1 MKNNFFLFFKSK
13 IKINIKGRKI
23 ERFIKRLADNKI
35 NIYNMEMIN
44 RNEANIVILKSDYLK
59 VLNIKSIYE
68 FNIVGGTG
76 MIKIRKTLKL
86 NSLILVFLVIGIIVL
101 QILSRMIFSIE
112 VVHTDKSI
120 RNKMLSE
127 LEKYGLKIHAFK
139 KNYDEVQKIKEQIL
153 TNHKDDIEWL
163 EIENIGTKY
172 IVRLEERKIKNN
184 EESNEKRHVIASKN
198 AIIKKIEAENGE
210 IVKEINSYVNAGD
223 IIISGNITLNEQV
236 KNTVSASGHVY
247 GEVWYKVK
255 VDYPLAYS
263 EKHETGN
270 SQKRLVFNFL
280 NKSYELGFK
289 KYKDKNVSS
298 KTLLK
303 HIFLPIS
310 LTYDNQREVI
320 AIDEVYTI
328 EQAIKKAEERAYAE
342 INSKLNDKEK
352 ILSSKN
358 LKVDVNDSKIE
369 LEMFFTVYE
378 DITEYQKI
386 EENIVEVG

>member
-112 VVHTDKSI
+112 VIHTDKSI

-127 LEKYGLKIHAFK
+127 LENYGLKIHAFK
-139 KNYDEVQKIKEQIL
+139 KSYDEVQKIKEQIL

-310 LTYDNQREVI
+310 FTYDNQREVI

-328 EQAIKKAEERAYAE
+328 EQAIKKAEERAYSE

-369 LEMFFTVYE
+369 LEVFFTVYE

-386 EENIVEVG
+386 EENIVEE

>member
-86 NSLILVFLVIGIIVL
+86 NSLILVFLVIGIIIL

-112 VVHTDKSI
+112 VIHTDKSI
-120 RNKMLSE
+120 RNEMLNE
-127 LEKYGLKIHAFK
+127 LENYGLKIHAFK
-139 KNYDEVQKIKEQIL
+139 KSYDEVQKIKEQIL

-310 LTYDNQREVI
+310 LTYDNQRELIV
-320 AIDEVYTI
+320 IDEVYTI
-328 EQAIKKAEERAYAE
+328 EQAIKKAEERAYSE
-342 INSKLNDKEK
+342 INSKLNDNEK

-386 EENIVEVG
+386 EENIVEE

>member
-127 LEKYGLKIHAFK
+127 LENYGLKIHAFK
-139 KNYDEVQKIKEQIL
+139 KSYDEVQKIKEQIL

-328 EQAIKKAEERAYAE
+328 EQAIKKAEERAYSE

-386 EENIVEVG
+386 EENIVEE

>member
-44 RNEANIVILKSDYLK
+44 RNETNIVILKSDYLK

-127 LEKYGLKIHAFK
+127 LENYGLKIHAFK

-310 LTYDNQREVI
+310 FTYDNQREVI

-328 EQAIKKAEERAYAE
+328 EQAIKKAEERAYSE

-386 EENIVEVG
+386 EENIVEE

>member
-23 ERFIKRLADNKI
+23 ERFIKRLANNKI

-112 VVHTDKSI
+112 VIHTDKSI

-127 LEKYGLKIHAFK
+127 LENYGLKIHAFK
-139 KNYDEVQKIKEQIL
+139 KSYDEVQKIKEQIL

-369 LEMFFTVYE
+369 LEIFFTVYE

-386 EENIVEVG
+386 EENIVEE

>member
-127 LEKYGLKIHAFK
+127 LENYGLKIHAFK
-139 KNYDEVQKIKEQIL
+139 KSYDEVQKIKEQIL

-289 KYKDKNVSS
+289 KYEDKNVYS

-310 LTYDNQREVI
+310 LTYDNQRELIV
-320 AIDEVYTI
+320 IDEVYTI

-369 LEMFFTVYE
+369 LEVFFTVYE

-386 EENIVEVG
+386 EENIVEE

>member
-68 FNIVGGTG
+68 FNIVDGSG

-112 VVHTDKSI
+112 VIHTDKSI

-127 LEKYGLKIHAFK
+127 LENYGLKIHAFK
-139 KNYDEVQKIKEQIL
+139 KSYDEVQKIKEQIL

-163 EIENIGTKY
+163 EIENVGTKY

-289 KYKDKNVSS
+289 KYKDKNVFS

-310 LTYDNQREVI
+310 LTYDTQKELIV
-320 AIDEVYTI
+320 IDEVYTI
-328 EQAIKKAEERAYAE
+328 EQAIKKAEERACSE

-386 EENIVEVG
+386 EENIVEE

>member
-127 LEKYGLKIHAFK
+127 LENYGLKIHAFK
-139 KNYDEVQKIKEQIL
+139 KSYDEVQKIKEQIL

-263 EKHETGN
+263 EKYETGN

-310 LTYDNQREVI
+310 FTYDNQREVI

-328 EQAIKKAEERAYAE
+328 EQAIKKAEERAYSE

-386 EENIVEVG
+386 EENIVEE

>member
-127 LEKYGLKIHAFK
+127 LENYGLKIHAFK

-310 LTYDNQREVI
+310 LTYDNQRELIV
-320 AIDEVYTI
+320 IDEVYTI

-369 LEMFFTVYE
+369 LEVFFTVYE

-386 EENIVEVG
+386 EENIVEE

>member
-270 SQKRLVFNFL
+270 SQKILVFNFL

-310 LTYDNQREVI
+310 LTYDNQRELIV
-320 AIDEVYTI
+320 IDEVYTI
-328 EQAIKKAEERAYAE
+328 EQAIKKAEERAYSE

-386 EENIVEVG
+386 EENIVEE

>member
-44 RNEANIVILKSDYLK
+44 RNETNIVILKSDYLK

-310 LTYDNQREVI
+310 LTYDNQRELIV
-320 AIDEVYTI
+320 IDEVYTI
-328 EQAIKKAEERAYAE
+328 EQAIKKAEERAYSE

-386 EENIVEVG
+386 EENIVEE

>member
-127 LEKYGLKIHAFK
+127 LENYGLKIHAFK
-139 KNYDEVQKIKEQIL
+139 KSYDEVQKIKEQIL

-263 EKHETGN
+263 EKYETGN

-280 NKSYELGFK
+280 NKSYELWFK

-310 LTYDNQREVI
+310 FTYDNQREVI

-328 EQAIKKAEERAYAE
+328 EQAIKKAEERAYSE

-386 EENIVEVG
+386 EENIVEEW

>member
-86 NSLILVFLVIGIIVL
+86 NSLILVFLILGIIIL
-101 QILSRMIFSIE
+101 QILSRMIFNIE
-112 VVHTDKSI
+112 VIHTDKSI

-127 LEKYGLKIHAFK
+127 LENYGLKIHAFK
-139 KNYDEVQKIKEQIL
+139 KSYDEVQKIKEQIL

-298 KTLLK
+298 KTILK

-310 LTYDNQREVI
+310 LTYDNQRELIV
-320 AIDEVYTI
+320 IDEVYTI
-328 EQAIKKAEERAYAE
+328 EQAIKKAEERAYSE

-386 EENIVEVG
+386 EENIVEE

>member
-112 VVHTDKSI
+112 VIHTDKSI

-127 LEKYGLKIHAFK
+127 LENYGLKIHAFK
-139 KNYDEVQKIKEQIL
+139 KSYDEVQKIKEQIL

-386 EENIVEVG
+386 EENIVEE

>member
-86 NSLILVFLVIGIIVL
+86 NSLILFFLVIGIIVL

-112 VVHTDKSI
+112 VIHTDKSI

-127 LEKYGLKIHAFK
+127 LENYGLKIHAFK
-139 KNYDEVQKIKEQIL
+139 KSYDEVQKIKEQIL
-153 TNHKDDIEWL
+153 TDHKDDIEWL

-255 VDYPLAYS
+255 VNYPLAYS

-369 LEMFFTVYE
+369 LEIFFTVYE

-386 EENIVEVG
+386 EENIVEE

>member
-86 NSLILVFLVIGIIVL
+86 NSLILFFLVIGIIVL

-112 VVHTDKSI
+112 VIHTDKSI

-127 LEKYGLKIHAFK
+127 LENYGLKIHAFK
-139 KNYDEVQKIKEQIL
+139 KSYDEVQKIKEQIL

-320 AIDEVYTI
+320 DIDEVYTI
-328 EQAIKKAEERAYAE
+328 EQAIKKAEERAYSE

-386 EENIVEVG
+386 EENIVEE

>member
-112 VVHTDKSI
+112 VIHTDKSI

-127 LEKYGLKIHAFK
+127 LENYGLKIHAFK
-139 KNYDEVQKIKEQIL
+139 KSYDEVQKIKEQIL

-320 AIDEVYTI
+320 SIDEVYTI

-369 LEMFFTVYE
+369 LEIFFTVYE

-386 EENIVEVG
+386 EENIVEE

>member
-86 NSLILVFLVIGIIVL
+86 NSLILVFLILGIIIL
-101 QILSRMIFSIE
+101 QILSRMIFNIE
-112 VVHTDKSI
+112 VIHTDKSI

-127 LEKYGLKIHAFK
+127 LENYGLKIHAFK

-298 KTLLK
+298 KTILK

-310 LTYDNQREVI
+310 LTYDNQRELIV
-320 AIDEVYTI
+320 IDEVYTI
-328 EQAIKKAEERAYAE
+328 EQAIKKAEERAYSE

-386 EENIVEVG
+386 EENIVEE

>member
-127 LEKYGLKIHAFK
+127 LENYGLKIHAFK

-289 KYKDKNVSS
+289 KYKDKNISS

-310 LTYDNQREVI
+310 FTYDNQREVI

-328 EQAIKKAEERAYAE
+328 EQAIKKAEERAYSE

-386 EENIVEVG
+386 EENIVEE

>member
-112 VVHTDKSI
+112 VIHTDKSI

-127 LEKYGLKIHAFK
+127 LENYGLKIHAFK
-139 KNYDEVQKIKEQIL
+139 KSYDEVQKIKEQIL

-328 EQAIKKAEERAYAE
+328 EQAIKKAEERAYVE

-386 EENIVEVG
+386 EENIVEE

>member
-342 INSKLNDKEK
+342 INSKLNEKEK

-386 EENIVEVG
+386 EENIVEE

>member
-86 NSLILVFLVIGIIVL
+86 NSLIFVFLVIGIIVL

-127 LEKYGLKIHAFK
+127 LENYGLKIHAFK
-139 KNYDEVQKIKEQIL
+139 KSYDEVQKIKEQIL

-386 EENIVEVG
+386 EENIVEE

>member
-328 EQAIKKAEERAYAE
+328 KQAIKKAEERAYAE

-386 EENIVEVG
+386 EENIVEE

>member
-86 NSLILVFLVIGIIVL
+86 NSLILFFLVIGIIVL

-112 VVHTDKSI
+112 VIHTDKSI

-127 LEKYGLKIHAFK
+127 LENYGLKIHAFK
-139 KNYDEVQKIKEQIL
+139 KSYDEVQKIKEQIL
-153 TNHKDDIEWL
+153 TDHKDDIEWL

-270 SQKRLVFNFL
+270 SQKRLVFNLL

-369 LEMFFTVYE
+369 LEIFFTVYE

-386 EENIVEVG
+386 EENIVEE

>member
-23 ERFIKRLADNKI
+23 ERFVKRLADNKI

-86 NSLILVFLVIGIIVL
+86 NSLILVFLVIGIIIL

-112 VVHTDKSI
+112 VIHTDKSI
-120 RNKMLSE
+120 RNEMLNE
-127 LEKYGLKIHAFK
+127 LENYGLKIHAFK
-139 KNYDEVQKIKEQIL
+139 KSYAEVQKIKEQIL

-236 KNTVSASGHVY
+236 KNNVSASGHVY

-310 LTYDNQREVI
+310 LTYDTQRELIV
-320 AIDEVYTI
+320 IDEVYTI
-328 EQAIKKAEERAYAE
+328 EQAIKKAEERAYSE

-378 DITEYQKI
+378 DITGYQKI
-386 EENIVEVG
+386 EENIVEE

>member
-127 LEKYGLKIHAFK
+127 LENYGLKIHAFK

-184 EESNEKRHVIASKN
+184 EKSNEKRHVIASKN

-289 KYKDKNVSS
+289 KYKDKNISS

-310 LTYDNQREVI
+310 FTYDNQREVI

-328 EQAIKKAEERAYAE
+328 EQAIKKAEERAYSE

-386 EENIVEVG
+386 EENIVEE

>member
-127 LEKYGLKIHAFK
+127 LENYGLKIHAFK
-139 KNYDEVQKIKEQIL
+139 KSYDEVQKIKEQIL

-369 LEMFFTVYE
+369 LEIFFTVYE

-386 EENIVEVG
+386 EENIVEE

>member
-44 RNEANIVILKSDYLK
+44 RNEANIVILKNDYLK

-68 FNIVGGTG
+68 FNIVGGSG

-86 NSLILVFLVIGIIVL
+86 NSLILVFLVIGIVIL

-127 LEKYGLKIHAFK
+127 LENYGLKIHAFK
-139 KNYDEVQKIKEQIL
+139 KSYDEVQKIKEQIL

-310 LTYDNQREVI
+310 LTYDTQREVI

-386 EENIVEVG
+386 EENIVEE

>member
-112 VVHTDKSI
+112 VIHTDKSI
-120 RNKMLSE
+120 RNKILSE
-127 LEKYGLKIHAFK
+127 LENYGLKIHAFK
-139 KNYDEVQKIKEQIL
+139 KSYDEVQKIKEQIL

-172 IVRLEERKIKNN
+172 IVRLEERKIRNN

-270 SQKRLVFNFL
+270 SQKRLVFNLL

-369 LEMFFTVYE
+369 LEVFFTVYE

-386 EENIVEVG
+386 EENIVEE

>member
-86 NSLILVFLVIGIIVL
+86 NSLILVFLVIGIIIL

-112 VVHTDKSI
+112 VIHTDKSI
-120 RNKMLSE
+120 RNEMLNE
-127 LEKYGLKIHAFK
+127 LENYGLKIHAFK
-139 KNYDEVQKIKEQIL
+139 KSYDEVQKIKEQIL

-369 LEMFFTVYE
+369 LEIFFTVYE

-386 EENIVEVG
+386 EENIVEE

>member
-68 FNIVGGTG
+68 FNIVDGSG

-112 VVHTDKSI
+112 VIHTDKSI

-127 LEKYGLKIHAFK
+127 LENYGLKIHAFK
-139 KNYDEVQKIKEQIL
+139 KSYDEVQKIKEQIL

-236 KNTVSASGHVY
+236 KNTVRASGHVY

-310 LTYDNQREVI
+310 LTYDNQRELIV
-320 AIDEVYTI
+320 IDEVYTI

-386 EENIVEVG
+386 EENIVEE

>member
-68 FNIVGGTG
+68 FNIVDGSG

-112 VVHTDKSI
+112 VIHTDKSI

-127 LEKYGLKIHAFK
+127 LENYGLKIHAFK
-139 KNYDEVQKIKEQIL
+139 KSYDEVQKIKEQIL

-163 EIENIGTKY
+163 EIENVGTKY

-198 AIIKKIEAENGE
+198 AIIKKIEAGNGE

-270 SQKRLVFNFL
+270 SQKRLVFNLL

-328 EQAIKKAEERAYAE
+328 EQAIKKAEERAYVE

-369 LEMFFTVYE
+369 LEIFFTVYE

-386 EENIVEVG
+386 EENIVEE

>member
-127 LEKYGLKIHAFK
+127 LENYGLKIHAFK

-289 KYKDKNVSS
+289 KYEDKNVSS

-310 LTYDNQREVI
+310 LTYDNQRELIV
-320 AIDEVYTI
+320 IDEVYTI

-386 EENIVEVG
+386 EENIVEE

>member
-1 MKNNFFLFFKSK
+1 
-13 IKINIKGRKI
+13 
-23 ERFIKRLADNKI
+23 
-35 NIYNMEMIN
+35 MEMIN

-255 VDYPLAYS
+255 VGYPLAYS

-310 LTYDNQREVI
+310 LTYDNQRELIV
-320 AIDEVYTI
+320 IDEVYTI
-328 EQAIKKAEERAYAE
+328 EQAIKKAEERAYSE
-342 INSKLNDKEK
+342 I
-352 ILSSKN
+352 I
-358 LKVDVNDSKIE
+358 VN
-369 LEMFFTVYE
+369 
-378 DITEYQKI
+378 
-386 EENIVEVG
+386 

>member
-127 LEKYGLKIHAFK
+127 LENYGLKIHAFK
-139 KNYDEVQKIKEQIL
+139 KNYDEVQNIKEQIL

-310 LTYDNQREVI
+310 LTYDNQRELIV
-320 AIDEVYTI
+320 IDEVYTI

-369 LEMFFTVYE
+369 LEVFFTVYE

-386 EENIVEVG
+386 EENIVEE

>member
-86 NSLILVFLVIGIIVL
+86 NSLILFFLVIGIIVL

-112 VVHTDKSI
+112 VIHTDKSI

-127 LEKYGLKIHAFK
+127 LENYGLKIHAFK
-139 KNYDEVQKIKEQIL
+139 KSYDEVQKIKEQIL

-369 LEMFFTVYE
+369 LEIFFTVYE

-386 EENIVEVG
+386 EENIVEE

>member
-86 NSLILVFLVIGIIVL
+86 NSLILVFLILGIIIL

-127 LEKYGLKIHAFK
+127 LENYGLKIHAFK
-139 KNYDEVQKIKEQIL
+139 KSYDEVQKIKEQIL

-369 LEMFFTVYE
+369 LEIFFTVYE

-386 EENIVEVG
+386 EENIVEE